1 MFGRIS
7 SKVNG
12 NQYMY
17 NNNDNNNNDNSSFMK
32 INYYRPTQSVSNP
45 VSIPIPIP
53 ETPPQKKMMKWGQ
66 PTWFLLHTL
75 AEKVKDEHFS
85 RIKNDLFRN
94 IYTIC
99 TNLPCPDCANHAKL
113 YLDSINFS
121 LIQSRHDL
129 KNMLFVFHN
138 SVNKRK
144 GFPIFL
150 IEELNDK
157 YVNAVTVNIINN
169 FIFYFSDKSR
179 SPQMI
184 AGDLY
189 RSRLTGNIKDWLN
202 QNLYCFN
209 H

>member
-17 NNNDNNNNDNSSFMK
+17 NNENNNNPSLMRLNYHRPIETQKMSK
-32 INYYRPTQSVSNP
+32 PVIIPQPEIN
-45 VSIPIPIP
+45 
-53 ETPPQKKMMKWGQ
+53 PQKKVMKWGQ

-85 RIKNDLFRN
+85 RIKNDLF
-94 IYTIC
+94 
-99 TNLPCPDCANHAKL
+99 HAKL
-113 YLDSINFS
+113 YLDSVNFS

-138 SVNKRK
+138 SVNQRK
-144 GFPIFL
+144 GHPIFA
-150 IEELNDK
+150 IEELTEK
-157 YVNAVTVNIINN
+157 YKNAVTVNIINN